1 MRAVVQA
8 LQGEQAVLGR
18 AVGDECSAVGRWSVA
33 WRGGGGCIATGPAA
47 AGYALTFGVLFLCL
61 QILRLQTPEDGLQKV
76 RAFPQHF
83 HPRGHLSIWPYG

>member
-18 AVGDECSAVGRWSVA
+18 AVGDECSGKVVCGMEG
-33 WRGGGGCIATGPAA
+33 GGGGCIATGPAA
-47 AGYALTFGVLFLCL
+47 AGYALTFGVLLLCL